1 MSRRRSPKAALSIRN
16 GQSEEEGAPQIAVRK
31 HSPDWL
37 WRENPLDK
45 GGVRH
50 GTGYFGRRVL
60 TYKRSERIPQWGF
73 LQDVGVRDDSTC
85 KVQVNWRGSEAMQ
98 VMRDVGEAGSFARFI
113 YRVVGG
119 TVIGIT
125 VESAQPS
132 ASSRVFGPSNRQGR
146 IPRVNPC
153 GHSFSFAIDVRI
165 RQSSAGRVFLS
176 HYVTIYPSVHLAYT
190 SPIRDVWFI

>member
-60 TYKRSERIPQWGF
+60 TYKRSERIPQRGF

-85 KVQVNWRGSEAMQ
+85 EVQVNWRGSEVMQ

-113 YRVVGG
+113 YWVVGG
-119 TVIGIT
+119 TVICIM
-125 VESAQPS
+125 VESAQPL
-132 ASSRVFGPSNRQGR
+132 ASSRVFGQSNRQGR
-146 IPRVNPC
+146 IPRVNTC
-153 GHSFSFAIDVRI
+153 GHSFP
-165 RQSSAGRVFLS
+165 L
-176 HYVTIYPSVHLAYT
+176 LLM
-190 SPIRDVWFI
+190 